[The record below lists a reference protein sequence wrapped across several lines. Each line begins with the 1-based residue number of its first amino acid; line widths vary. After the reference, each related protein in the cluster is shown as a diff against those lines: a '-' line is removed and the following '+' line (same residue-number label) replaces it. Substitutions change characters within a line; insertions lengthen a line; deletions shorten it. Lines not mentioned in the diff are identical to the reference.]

1 MSRLMILPY
10 VIKGAAFIGQILTKY
25 EVTYRVLQNY
35 FLSLI
40 FLIMKNT
47 SLTFRRLMSTIV
59 DVPHR

>member
-1 MSRLMILPY
+1 MILPY